1 MPRER
6 LRPPVSGGKR
16 IPDLIHRSFMGVLPP
31 LVASS
36 RDPFG
41 GMLLIVL
48 IEGFCEWIAGLGY
61 LANSFQEQDRLIQR
75 SRDLDFNP
83 DFA

>member
-1 MPRER
+1 
-6 LRPPVSGGKR
+6 
-16 IPDLIHRSFMGVLPP
+16 
-31 LVASS
+31 
-36 RDPFG
+36 
-41 GMLLIVL
+41 MLLMVL
-48 IEGFCEWIAGLGY
+48 TEGLCEWIAGLGY

>member
-1 MPRER
+1 
-6 LRPPVSGGKR
+6 
-16 IPDLIHRSFMGVLPP
+16 MGVLPP

-41 GMLLIVL
+41 GMLLMVL
-48 IEGFCEWIAGLGY
+48 IEGLCEWIAGLGY